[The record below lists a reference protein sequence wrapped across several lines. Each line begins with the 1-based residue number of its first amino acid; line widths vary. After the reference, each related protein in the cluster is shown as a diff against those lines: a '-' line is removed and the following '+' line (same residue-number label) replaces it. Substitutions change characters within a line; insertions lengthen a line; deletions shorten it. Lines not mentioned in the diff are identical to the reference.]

1 LIFSAIRALE
11 YTMEM
16 VNETKNMDKLK
27 ELNAKIDVEYSKT
40 DDIYAMIEKDVLQVM
55 HNTYSMNDENVKI
68 LKYIRK
74 NLKIVDRLEDIS
86 TRLMFARIG
95 GKL

>member
-1 LIFSAIRALE
+1 
-11 YTMEM
+11 MEM
-16 VNETKNMDKLK
+16 VNETKDMDKLK

-86 TRLMFARIG
+86 AQLMFARIG

>member
-1 LIFSAIRALE
+1 
-11 YTMEM
+11 
-16 VNETKNMDKLK
+16 
-27 ELNAKIDVEYSKT
+27 
-40 DDIYAMIEKDVLQVM
+40 MIEKDVLQVM
-55 HNTYSMNDENVKI
+55 HNTYSMNEENVNI

-86 TRLMFARIG
+86 ARLMFARIG